1 MGIASPA
8 RAAAVVLLAFA
19 GVDVRA
25 WSAVRAS
32 TAVRPRSSSSKL
44 RSAPTS
50 LHYRLG
56 LDANVTV
63 ANELPLPL
71 ESLRFRANEAPSPP
85 SLEEPKP
92 VGQLDNDRG
101 WAWMAAY
108 WSVGLLAGKCLGY
121 LPSWRT
127 VARPF
132 TRWHLGALL
141 TTVAMTLRFFDVT
154 ATFGRKRCL
163 KASSLMAALNGA
175 CETMLFLIAYDAG
188 AVWLKN
194 MIAPEPSSILSPA
207 LGFLVYSTYAALIHL
222 FFWMPK
228 ALPRHTK
235 VDAKPFVVRGLPEV
249 TTMSVSWLVL
259 YVATR
264 DVGFVCALHAL
275 HNCYG
280 GMSFGLQLPSWGGIK
295 AKTGSRLA
303 GAKA

>member
-1 MGIASPA
+1 MGIASLA
-8 RAAAVVLLAFA
+8 RAAAAAVALAGA
-19 GVDVRA
+19 EVHA
-25 WSAVRAS
+25 WSAVRTS
-32 TAVRPRSSSSKL
+32 TAVRPRSSSSEL

-63 ANELPLPL
+63 ANELPL
-71 ESLRFRANEAPSPP
+71 ESLRFRANEAQSP

-141 TTVAMTLRFFDVT
+141 TTAAMTLRFFDVT

-163 KASSLMAALNGA
+163 KASSLMAALNGV
-175 CETMLFLIAYDAG
+175 CETMLFLITYDAG

-194 MIAPEPSSILSPA
+194 IITPEPSSILSPA

-235 VDAKPFVVRGLPEV
+235 VDAKPFVLRGLPEV

-259 YVATR
+259 YVATG

>member
-1 MGIASPA
+1 MGIASLA
-8 RAAAVVLLAFA
+8 RAAAVALAFS

-32 TAVRPRSSSSKL
+32 TAVRPGSSSSEL

-50 LHYRLG
+50 LRYQLG
-56 LDANVTV
+56 LDANLTV
-63 ANELPLPL
+63 ANELPL
-71 ESLRFRANEAPSPP
+71 EWAQSPP

-141 TTVAMTLRFFDVT
+141 TTAAMTLRFFDVT

-163 KASSLMAALNGA
+163 KASSLMAALNGV
-175 CETMLFLIAYDAG
+175 CETMLFLITYDAG

-194 MIAPEPSSILSPA
+194 IITPEPSSILSPA